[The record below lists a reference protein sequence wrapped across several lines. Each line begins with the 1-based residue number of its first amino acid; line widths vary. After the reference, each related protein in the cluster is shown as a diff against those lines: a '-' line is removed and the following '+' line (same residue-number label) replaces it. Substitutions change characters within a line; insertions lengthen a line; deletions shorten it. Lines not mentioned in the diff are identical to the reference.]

1 MSDYAETINKHYGQS
16 VLGTKILTALREAG
30 KDIKALTREDL
41 SSFDEYHGGGLGAT
55 RELAKMAELREG
67 LQVLDV
73 GCGIGGPARTLAT
86 EFGCRVTGLDLT
98 EEFCRTAVVLTDL
111 LHLSDLV
118 TFRQGN
124 ALDMPFDDETFDV
137 VWTQGVLMNI
147 EDKKRL
153 FERMYRVLLPGGRLA
168 LQTELSGTGEELHYP
183 NYWAE
188 DASFSF
194 FIPPDECR
202 HLLLESGFKELVWR
216 DISDEMIKGSSQR
229 RSKRARAPIGF
240 SVMAKSEDQERI
252 WAENGRRN
260 LQEGRMVV
268 ARAVFERPDSLE

>member
-1 MSDYAETINKHYGQS
+1 MSDYAETINKHYGQF
-16 VLGTKILTALREAG
+16 VLSAKILTALREAG
-30 KDIKALTREDL
+30 KDIDALTREDL
-41 SSFDEYHGGGLGAT
+41 SSFDEYHGGGLEAT
-55 RELAKMAELREG
+55 RELAQIAELREG

-73 GCGIGGPARTLAT
+73 GSGIGGPARTLAA

-118 TFRQGN
+118 IFRQGN

-137 VWTQGVLMNI
+137 VWTQWMLMNI
-147 EDKKRL
+147 EDKQRL
-153 FERMYRVLLPGGRLA
+153 FGEMHRVLRPGGRVVLEAALA
-168 LQTELSGTGEELHYP
+168 GIEELHYP

-202 HLLLESGFKELVWR
+202 SLLLENGFKELVWR
-216 DISDEMIKGSSQR
+216 DVSDEMIKGSPQR
-229 RSKRARAPIGF
+229 QAKRAKAPIGF

-268 ARAVFERPDSLE
+268 IRAVFERPS

>member
-1 MSDYAETINKHYGQS
+1 MSDYARSINKHYGQS
-16 VLGTKILTALREAG
+16 EFSAKILTALQEAG
-30 KDIKALTREDL
+30 KNIDALTREDL
-41 SSFDEYHGGGLGAT
+41 SSFDEYHGGGLEAT
-55 RELAKMAELREG
+55 RELAQLAELREG
-67 LQVLDV
+67 LQVLDI
-73 GCGIGGPARTLAT
+73 GSGIGGPARTLAE

-118 TFRQGN
+118 TFRQGD

-153 FERMYRVLLPGGRLA
+153 FERIHRVLRPGGRLA
-168 LQTELSGTGEELHYP
+168 LQTELSGNREELHYP

-202 HLLLESGFKELVWR
+202 RLLLESGFKELVWR
-216 DISDEMIKGSSQR
+216 DISDEMSKSSSQR
-229 RSKRARAPIGF
+229 RTKRAKAPIGF

-268 ARAVFERPDSLE
+268 IRALFERPI